1 MYLNKVMLYGNLT
14 SDPDLKSLPN
24 GNKVVSFGLATNRS
38 YKDNTGTKKEV
49 AEFHNIVAFGKLA
62 EIFAQWLKKGR
73 PAYLEGRI
81 QTRSWDDANG
91 GGKKYRTE
99 IVVDNFQFGASV
111 KGDGEYGNTNQNS
124 NSTQADTTSNK
135 EVEELDTIDYGDEDI
150 NPDDIPF

>member
-14 SDPDLKSLPN
+14 SDPDLKSMPN

-38 YKDNTGTKKEV
+38 YKDQAGARKDV

-62 EIFAQWLKKGR
+62 EIFAQWLKKGK
-73 PAYLEGRI
+73 PVYLEGRI

-99 IVVDNFQFGASV
+99 IVADNFQFGAGGKS
-111 KGDGEYGNTNQNS
+111 GEENTSSEHN
-124 NSTQADTTSNK
+124 TEVTK
-135 EVEELDTIDYGDEDI
+135 EIEELDTIDYGDADI

>member
-14 SDPDLKSLPN
+14 SDPDLRSMPN

-38 YKDNTGTKKEV
+38 YKDGTGARKDV

-73 PAYLEGRI
+73 PVYVEGRI

-99 IVVDNFQFGASV
+99 IVAENFQFGVSANREGGDYQAPAS
-111 KGDGEYGNTNQNS
+111 GD
-124 NSTQADTTSNK
+124 APAMK
-135 EVEELDTIDYGDEDI
+135 EVEELDTIDYGDMDI

>member
-24 GNKVVSFGLATNRS
+24 GNKVVSFSIATNRS
-38 YKDNTGTKKEV
+38 YKDANGAKKDI

-73 PAYLEGRI
+73 PVYLEGRI
-81 QTRSWDDANG
+81 QTRSWEDQNG

-99 IVVDNFQFGASV
+99 IVAENFQFGASG
-111 KGDGEYGNTNQNS
+111 KPGESENNAS
-124 NSTQADTTSNK
+124 SSESSSAK
-135 EVEELDTIDYGDEDI
+135 EEEMDTIDYGEI

>member
-14 SDPDLKSLPN
+14 SDPDLRSMPN

-38 YKDNTGTKKEV
+38 YKDATGARKEV

-73 PAYLEGRI
+73 PVFVEGRI
-81 QTRSWDDANG
+81 QTRSWEDQNG

-99 IVVDNFQFGASV
+99 IVAENFQFGAGG
-111 KGDGEYGNTNQNS
+111 KGDNDTPSSTPQQESSSS
-124 NSTQADTTSNK
+124 NSKD
-135 EVEELDTIDYGDEDI
+135 VEELDTIDYGDADI

>member
-1 MYLNKVMLYGNLT
+1 MLYGNLT
-14 SDPDLKSLPN
+14 SDPDLRSMPN
-24 GNKVVSFGLATNRS
+24 GNKVISFGLATNRS
-38 YKDNTGTKKEV
+38 YKDGTGARKEV

-73 PAYLEGRI
+73 PVYIEGRI

-99 IVVDNFQFGASV
+99 IVADNFQFGASSSR
-111 KGDGEYGNTNQNS
+111 DGE
-124 NSTQADTTSNK
+124 TSSPATVGETDISK
-135 EVEELDTIDYGDEDI
+135 ELDELDTIDYGDTEI

>member
-38 YKDNTGTKKEV
+38 YKDANGAKKEV

-62 EIFAQWLKKGR
+62 EIFSQWLKKGK
-73 PAYLEGRI
+73 PVYLEGRI
-81 QTRSWDDANG
+81 QTRSWDDQNS

-99 IVVDNFQFGASV
+99 IVAENFQFGANAKS
-111 KGDGEYGNTNQNS
+111 DDDNNTKSPSSENVS
-124 NSTQADTTSNK
+124 NTTD
-135 EVEELDTIDYGDEDI
+135 ELDTIDYGDADI